1 LSALNTALLVI
12 GALVIAVGL
21 FSELVKRIVAPPV
34 LAFLVGVLLG
44 PAVFG
49 VLDPFTWGNEET
61 ILEEAARLTVA
72 VAVMG
77 VALRLP
83 AGYPFSRWRSLMVM
97 LGLVMPFMWLSSGL
111 LTYLVLG
118 SPFWVAMLVGAVV
131 TPTDPVVASSI
142 VQGNVAEENLPA
154 RIRHLLSGES
164 GANDGLAYPFVF
176 LPILVLQV
184 PAGEV
189 LSHWLLKTVLWE
201 VVGATACGVVIGY
214 AAGKVLEWTVK
225 KGTAGRP
232 SFLAYT
238 LALTLAVLGGAKLIG
253 TDGILAVFVA
263 GIALNMTTSAET
275 RGAQQDVQEAVNR
288 FFILPIFVL
297 LGLTLP
303 WEKWAGLGWA
313 GLVLVGFI
321 LLLRRLPAV
330 VALSPLVPETQKARD
345 VFFLGWFGPIGVAAL
360 YYATLSVHEADAK
373 QAWVVGSLAIS
384 ASVLVHGL
392 TAGPLTSLYGRLAR
406 VEEGESE

>member
-1 LSALNTALLVI
+1 
-12 GALVIAVGL
+12 
-21 FSELVKRIVAPPV
+21 
-34 LAFLVGVLLG
+34 
-44 PAVFG
+44 
-49 VLDPFTWGNEET
+49 
-61 ILEEAARLTVA
+61 
-72 VAVMG
+72 
-77 VALRLP
+77 
-83 AGYPFSRWRSLMVM
+83 
-97 LGLVMPFMWLSSGL
+97 
-111 LTYLVLG
+111 
-118 SPFWVAMLVGAVV
+118 
-131 TPTDPVVASSI
+131 
-142 VQGNVAEENLPA
+142 
-154 RIRHLLSGES
+154 
-164 GANDGLAYPFVF
+164 LAYPFVF
-176 LPILVLQV
+176 LPILVLQM

-201 VVGATACGVVIGY
+201 VVGATACGAVIGY
-214 AAGKVLEWTVK
+214 AAGKVLEWTAK

-275 RGAQQDVQEAVNR
+275 RGAEQDVQEAVNR

-313 GLVLVGFI
+313 GVVLVGFI

-330 VALSPLVPETQKARD
+330 VALSPLVPEAQKARD

-360 YYATLSVHEADAK
+360 YYATLSVHQADAE

-406 VEEGESE
+406 VEEGAGE